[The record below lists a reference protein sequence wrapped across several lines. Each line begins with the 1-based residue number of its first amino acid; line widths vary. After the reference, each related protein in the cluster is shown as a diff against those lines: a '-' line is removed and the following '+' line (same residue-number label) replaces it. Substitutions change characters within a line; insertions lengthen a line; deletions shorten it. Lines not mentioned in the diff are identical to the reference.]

1 MFMFSKKMVAL
12 AVLGMLVP
20 LTAFAVSLEDKKK
33 HAQEEESMSKA
44 DAKMNTDCGTKLAS
58 KIDWDSF
65 KDAVMGGYTA
75 YSRCSAIEETI
86 GYMCRDKDVKESVSK
101 TVKKYT
107 CHFGGKDATKRA
119 LTLKNGAIDYTLGLD
134 SSNDGDFI
142 KSYFMKN
149 LQ

>member
-1 MFMFSKKMVAL
+1 MFSKKLVSL
-12 AVLGMLVP
+12 VVLGALIP
-20 LTAFAVSLEDKKK
+20 LTASAVSLEDKKK
-33 HAQEEESMSKA
+33 RAAQEQQMATA

-65 KDAVMGGYTA
+65 QNADMGGYSA

-86 GYMCRDKDVKESVSK
+86 GYMCRDKDVKDSVSK
-101 TVKKYT
+101 SIKSYT
-107 CHFGGKDATKRA
+107 CHFGGKDAAKRA
-119 LTLKNGAIDYTLGLD
+119 LSFKGGAISYTVGLD
-134 SSNDGDFI
+134 SSNDGDLI